1 MEDHPSRACLASVAW
16 TAILATLGGC
26 GLYWACLQRSS
37 SARVTSVL
45 FLSPP
50 VTMVWAWAMFREPLS
65 WLMVVGTV
73 ISGAGILLV
82 INQGSGELG
91 QRALACK
98 RSRPPG

>member
-1 MEDHPSRACLASVAW
+1 
-16 TAILATLGGC
+16 
-26 GLYWACLQRSS
+26 
-37 SARVTSVL
+37 
-45 FLSPP
+45 
-50 VTMVWAWAMFREPLS
+50 MVWAWAMFREPLS